1 MRALLIDDDR
11 RCGEM
16 LTEGLRPEGLAVK
29 IARDGYTGLHEAVT
43 GDYDVIIL
51 DLLLPGISG
60 YEVLRRLRMAHVWT
74 PVVVLTAKD
83 GEYDEADAF
92 DLGADDF
99 LRKPFSMVVLPA
111 RLRALW
117 RRSAPPRPTQ
127 LRAGDLVLDPA
138 RRRVFR
144 GGCEVRLTQREF
156 AVLEFLMRHAGDVVS
171 KSALLAAVWN
181 EEYAGNV
188 NTVELY
194 VGYLRKKIDVPFGRS
209 SIQTLRGSG
218 YRLEDDAEPAPAT
231 G

>member
-1 MRALLIDDDR
+1 MRALLIDNDP

-16 LTEGLRPEGLAVK
+16 LTDGLGSEGHTVK
-29 IARDGYTGLHEAVT
+29 IAPDGHIGLTEAVT
-43 GDYDVIIL
+43 GDFDVILL

-60 YEVLRRLRMAHVWT
+60 YEVLRRLRAARVWT
-74 PVVVLTAKD
+74 PVLVL
-83 GEYDEADAF
+83 
-92 DLGADDF
+92 
-99 LRKPFSMVVLPA
+99 KPVSLVALPA

-117 RRSAPPRPTQ
+117 RRAAPPRPAR

-138 RRRVFR
+138 RRQVFR
-144 GGCEVRLTQREF
+144 AGQEVRLTQREF
-156 AVLEFLMRHAGDVVS
+156 AVLEFLMRRAGDVVT

-194 VGYLRKKIDVPFGRS
+194 VGYLRKKIDAPFGRA

-218 YRLEDDAEPAPAT
+218 YRLADERAEAT